1 MKQWLLHSELSQT
14 KQWLLHSELS
24 QTKQWLLYSELSQMK
39 QWLLHSELSHTK
51 QWLSQLSQT
60 KQCLLYSELLQTK
73 HLYHWQKNN
82 LFTDLKT
89 NVLLPNIYLSF
100 EFDFYIYF
108 LYAYTCTIS
117 TRDMYQ
123 AVKLSNIV
131 QWDLYKTIRWNFII
145 LYSFHSFALLVRTLT
160 STRLRWYVSSPST
173 LLYLPSLI
181 SLFWATIQD
190 C

>member
-1 MKQWLLHSELSQT
+1 MIKVNYRRRSNAC
-14 KQWLLHSELS
+14 
-24 QTKQWLLYSELSQMK
+24 YIVNY
-39 QWLLHSELSHTK
+39 
-51 QWLSQLSQT
+51 
-60 KQCLLYSELLQTK
+60 CRR
-73 HLYHWQKNN
+73 
-82 LFTDLKT
+82 
-89 NVLLPNIYLSF
+89 NIYIIDRKIICYWFKNKCLVTQ
-100 EFDFYIYF
+100 YIPFIWVF

-190 C
+190 CQCTNIYIFIKRAK